1 MVIHELNILAMANT
15 HYIAGTLLYNTN
27 QTLNAL

>member
-1 MVIHELNILAMANT
+1 MNLITAMANT